1 MSPEVRAFV
10 GDSIP
15 PEPAKPERPARR
27 KKSPALATAPSIE
40 TADVAAD
47 AVDRVG
53 EPQAPAEPIAQ
64 PEPEPELQ
72 PEPEP
77 EPAPAPTPEPARTPE
92 TEPAK
97 PHVLIIG
104 GGGTGGAL
112 AHDLALR
119 GLRVTLVERGE
130 VTSGATGRHQGLLH
144 SGARYATT
152 DRAAAI
158 ECIAENK
165 ILRRIAPGSFEENDG
180 LFVALNDEDADFA
193 IGFFEACWQCAVPTK
208 RLDREAAL
216 RMEPGLNPELRF
228 AIQVPDATMDA
239 MRVPL
244 RFFATA
250 RRNGAD
256 IRPFTEVVALT
267 TAGQTVTGVKVR
279 DHAAGRDYEIG
290 ADVVV
295 NAAGPWAGL
304 VAALA
309 GVQVAV
315 TPTPG
320 AMVAVRGRHCNMVVN
335 RLHAPGDGD
344 IIVPQR
350 GLTILGTSSWAASD
364 PDDPTIPPGHV
375 ETIMRGSAELL
386 PALAGAEIRATWS
399 AARPLAGVPGPAR
412 RVGRVSRA
420 GRAAAQPGLGQTRE
434 LHCFDHAADATP
446 TQGFVTIAGG
456 NATTLRAMAE
466 ATADIVCAK
475 LGVDEPCRTGETVL
489 LPHTAWY
496 VP

>member
-1 MSPEVRAFV
+1 VS
-10 GDSIP
+10 
-15 PEPAKPERPARR
+15 
-27 KKSPALATAPSIE
+27 
-40 TADVAAD
+40 
-47 AVDRVG
+47 
-53 EPQAPAEPIAQ
+53 
-64 PEPEPELQ
+64 
-72 PEPEP
+72 
-77 EPAPAPTPEPARTPE
+77 
-92 TEPAK
+92 EPAK

-112 AHDLALR
+112 AHDLTLR

-130 VTSGATGRHQGLLH
+130 VTSGTTGRHHGLLH

-180 LFVALNDEDADFA
+180 LFVALTDEDADFA
-193 IGFFEACWQCAVPTK
+193 TSFLEACWQCAVPTK
-208 RLDREAAL
+208 RLERDAAL

-250 RRNGAD
+250 RHNGAD
-256 IRPFTEVVALT
+256 IRPFTEVVAVT
-267 TAGQTVTGVKVR
+267 TAGRSVTGVKVR
-279 DHAAGRDYEIG
+279 DHAVGRDYEIG
-290 ADVVV
+290 ADLVI
-295 NAAGPWAGL
+295 NAAGPWVGQI
-304 VAALA
+304 AALA
-309 GVQVAV
+309 GVEVAV
-315 TPTPG
+315 TPSPG

-344 IIVPQR
+344 IVLPQR
-350 GLTILGTSSWAASD
+350 GLTVIGTSFWTGDD
-364 PDDPTIPPGHV
+364 PDNLTIPPGHI
-375 ETIMRGSAELL
+375 ETIMREGAALL
-386 PALAGAEIRATWS
+386 PALAGAEIRARWS
-399 AARPLAGVPGPAR
+399 AVRPLVGVAGGA
-412 RVGRVSRA
+412 GGATGA
-420 GRAAAQPGLGQTRE
+420 GRGMTRE

-456 NATTLRAMAE
+456 KATTLRAMAE
-466 ATADIVCAK
+466 VTADVVCTK
-475 LGVDEPCRTGETVL
+475 LGIEEPCRTGQAVL

-496 VP
+496 VA